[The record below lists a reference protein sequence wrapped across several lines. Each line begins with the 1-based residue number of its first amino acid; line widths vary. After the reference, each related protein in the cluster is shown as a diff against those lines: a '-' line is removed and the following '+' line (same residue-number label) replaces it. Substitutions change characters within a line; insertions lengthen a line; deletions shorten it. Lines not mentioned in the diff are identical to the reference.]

1 MNSYEPTHLSDS
13 VVEQAWLDYNGHMN
27 DAAYAIVFSRAVD
40 VFMDR
45 IAIDS
50 TRRKS
55 TGYTLYTVQNMI
67 HYFKEAQLGTPL
79 SVTGR
84 LLDHDMKRI
93 RLWLEMTAGSAGPQ
107 LAASEQ
113 LLISIDQSAGPPRV
127 ADWLPTTL
135 QKLAALAKI
144 HSQIPLPPQ
153 AGQGIRLSR
162 KR

>member
-1 MNSYEPTHLSDS
+1 MNSSDPTHLSDG
-13 VVEQAWLDYNGHMN
+13 VVKQAWLDYNGHMN

-55 TGYTLYTVQNMI
+55 TGYTVYTVQNMI

-84 LLDHDMKRI
+84 LLEHDMKRI
-93 RLWLEMTAGSAGPQ
+93 RLWLEMTAGAAGPR

-113 LLISIDQSAGPPRV
+113 LLISIDRSADPPRV
-127 ADWLPTTL
+127 ANWLPTTRQEL
-135 QKLAALAKI
+135 DALAKS

-153 AGQGIRLSR
+153 AGRGISLSR
-162 KR
+162 KL